1 MTLRIETTSG
11 GRTTTIRLIGR
22 IEAEHLEELH
32 ALLRRHRPRALL
44 DLDDVTLVDVA
55 VVRFLIA
62 CDGEGIELRH
72 CPPYIGEWMARE
84 RSRE

>member
-1 MTLRIETTSG
+1 MTLKIETTSD
-11 GRTTTIRLIGR
+11 GRMTTIRLVGR

-44 DLDDVTLVDVA
+44 DLDDVTLVDGA

-62 CDGEGIELRH
+62 CEDGGVELRR

-84 RSRE
+84 RSRK